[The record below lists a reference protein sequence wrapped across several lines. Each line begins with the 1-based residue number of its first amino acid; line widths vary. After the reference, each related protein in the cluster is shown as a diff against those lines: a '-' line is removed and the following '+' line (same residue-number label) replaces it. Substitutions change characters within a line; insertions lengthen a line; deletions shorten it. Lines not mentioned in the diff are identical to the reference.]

1 MKGIVMKENNPFTLT
16 FGMPPSQL
24 IHRIDDSN
32 QILSSFDPNNSISRT
47 YLIEGVRGSGKT
59 VLMSTVANTLQAE
72 KAWIVVNLN
81 PTQDLLENLANRLG
95 NTIRNIP
102 NFLEKGFNL
111 SACGI
116 GVGIGGTENTKD
128 DISLI
133 ENMLRYIK
141 KKRKNLLITIDEVV
155 SNENMRVFASQFQ
168 IFLREDYPV
177 YLIMT
182 GLYENIYSIQN
193 DPALTFLLRSHK
205 INIQPL
211 SLSQITRHY
220 LQVFG
225 IGLDEARML
234 AHLTKGYAFGFQAL
248 GLLYWEYRDTLTIEE
263 ILVKYDDMLDGYVYH
278 KVWEGLSEQDRKIVL
293 SMEDEE
299 EIAIKDLLKR
309 ISIPAN
315 SFTKYRS
322 RLINKG
328 VCLSPVRGYIS
339 LALPRFRT
347 IAELY

>member
-1 MKGIVMKENNPFTLT
+1 MKENNPFTLT
-16 FGMPPSQL
+16 FGMPPTQL
-24 IHRIDDSN
+24 IQRVEDSD
-32 QILSSFDPNNSISRT
+32 QILSSFNVNHPISRT

-59 VLMSTVANTLQAE
+59 VLMSTVANTLQAD
-72 KAWIVVNLN
+72 KDWIVVNLN
-81 PTQDLLENLANRLG
+81 PTQDLLNSLANRLG

-111 SACGI
+111 SAFGI
-116 GVGIGGTENTKD
+116 GVGVGGTENTKD
-128 DISLI
+128 DVSVI

-141 KKRKNLLITIDEVV
+141 KKHKHLLITIDEVI
-155 SNENMRVFASQFQ
+155 SNATMRVFASQFQ
-168 IFLREDYPV
+168 IFLREDYPI

-193 DPALTFLLRSHK
+193 DPSLTFLLRSPK
-205 INIQPL
+205 IRIQPL

-220 LQVFG
+220 RQVFD
-225 IGLDEARML
+225 IGLDEAKKL
-234 AHLTKGYAFGFQAL
+234 ADLTKGYAFAFQAL
-248 GLLYWEYRDTLTIEE
+248 GLLYWEYRDTLAMEE
-263 ILVKYDDMLDGYVYH
+263 ILVKYDDMLDGYVYQ

-293 SMEDEE
+293 SLEDEE
-299 EIAIKDLLKR
+299 GIAIKDLMERL
-309 ISIPAN
+309 SIPST

-328 VCLSPVRGYIS
+328 VLFAPMRGYLS
-339 LALPRFRT
+339 LALPRFKQ